1 LFNFSL
7 TNKTVFMANWNKTT
21 AKHLLSR
28 TLFGYTRK
36 DLDHA
41 LTFNT
46 LNDFVDNELLKELPV
61 PNFPVTWLNETPIAD
76 NSTIDGYRYRGFNYW
91 WYENMLNEKT
101 NMREKMVLFLH
112 NHFVSQRS
120 DVQYPQHMYQQQTLF
135 RKYAFGNLKQ
145 LTKEITIDPAMLI
158 YLNGRGSKSKNAVPN
173 ENYAREVMELFTLGV
188 GNYTENDIKEAAKT
202 FAGWQVNGLVA
213 SYDANRVSSENKTIL
228 GKTGNFTYAQT
239 IDILFEQPSCA
250 TFFCKKLYNAFLT
263 DQPNDVFINKM
274 AKVLRDNDFNL
285 KPVLSFL
292 FKSDEFYSLELIG
305 SKIKSP
311 TEMMIGSLKL
321 MEFSNLNI
329 KYDDVTASDYA
340 YLYDMSKILQQQLFE
355 PPNVAGWPGQ
365 RDWISSTTY
374 AYRNGFSDALIN
386 GKKIN
391 GGKISLF
398 LKAIDYART
407 YKNSENAIKFID
419 EITDVFFELPLSNL
433 KKKNLL
439 DTLLEG
445 TIAENYSTYV
455 PMAESRVQKLVK
467 AMMRLPEFQLC

>member
-1 LFNFSL
+1 
-7 TNKTVFMANWNKTT
+7 MPIWNKTT

-36 DLDHA
+36 DLEYA
-41 LTFNT
+41 LSFKNVA
-46 LNDFVDNELLKELPV
+46 DFVDNELLKELPL
-61 PNFPVTWLNETPIAD
+61 PSLPVDWLSETPIPD
-76 NSTIDGYRYRGFNYW
+76 NGTIDGYRYRGFNYW
-91 WYENMLNEKT
+91 WYQLMLNEKT
-101 NMREKMVLFLH
+101 SMREKMVLFLH

-120 DVQYPQHMYQQQTLF
+120 EVQFPQHMYQQQMLF
-135 RKYAFGNLKQ
+135 RKHAFGNLRQ

-202 FAGWQVNGLVA
+202 FAGWQVNGLNAVF
-213 SYDANRVSSENKTIL
+213 DANRVSTDNKTIL
-228 GKTGNFTYAQT
+228 GKTGNFTFAQT

-250 TFFCKKLYNAFLT
+250 PFFCKKLYTTFLT
-263 DQPNDVFINKM
+263 DQPNELFIAKM
-274 AKVLRDNDFNL
+274 AKVLKDNDFNL

-292 FKSDEFYSLELIG
+292 FKADEFYTDELIG

-311 TEMMIGSLKL
+311 TETMIGSLKL

-329 KYDDVTASDYA
+329 KFDDVNNSDYA
-340 YLYDMSKILQQQLFE
+340 YLYDTSKLLQQQLFE

-365 RDWISSTTY
+365 REWISSTTY
-374 AYRNGFSDALIN
+374 AYRNGFTDSLLN

-391 GGKISLF
+391 GAKIAF
-398 LKAIDYART
+398 LLKPIEYARSF
-407 YKNSENAIKFID
+407 KSSENAVKFID
-419 EITDVFFELPLSNL
+419 EISEIYFQLPLSAT
-433 KKKNLL
+433 KKKILL

-445 TIAENYSTYV
+445 TIVENYSTYV
-455 PMAESRVQKLVK
+455 PMAETRLQKLFK
-467 AMMRLPEFQLC
+467 AMMRLPEYQLC